1 MARPYILL
9 LKKCLNLLTQIL
21 ALTDGLPGTLFHVSL
36 KNLCLLRLPLAAVFL
51 TASMVPSESLF
62 FADAMSC
69 IIQCQM
75 PETQKRA
82 SLKPSLKET
91 CPRQLPSRGEET
103 SDLGK
108 RLETF
113 LQREQRDSEGEIQ
126 AEKRPCSQ

>member
-1 MARPYILL
+1 MARPYILP

-21 ALTDGLPGTLFHVSL
+21 ALIDVLPGTLFHVSL
-36 KNLCLLRLPLAAVFL
+36 KNLCLLRLPLAAAFL
-51 TASMVPSESLF
+51 TASMVPSESL

-91 CPRQLPSRGEET
+91 CPRQLPSRGQET

-126 AEKRPCSQ
+126 AEKRPCPQ